1 MDWLGLNIVWWW
13 TNPSEESVCITVWG
27 NLLVKWSVI
36 VPVPQQ
42 CSPVIR
48 VSWEYCI
55 IHYIYVN
62 VSPQA
67 LDWATYYVFATTVM
81 LSCFVNSLHVVLS
94 KKKRFRWSTIVPNRC
109 MYFWNAIISSKGSIH
124 LEILLQDGQIVGP
137 RGSVYIEV
145 YAHRGAQLF
154 QSRCIYSD
162 IALNGGSKDNIFRFH
177 FEAIAI
183 ANAVYHSYPPKC
195 ASICCTLGSTMSQLL
210 QRRRGEKWVCFSPFV
225 YTHPSERCLRSYYH
239 LTPKWFVATLSI

>member
-67 LDWATYYVFATTVM
+67 LDWATYYGFATTVM

-94 KKKRFRWSTIVPNRC
+94 KKKRFRWSTIVPNGC
-109 MYFWNAIISSKGSIH
+109 MYFWNAIISF
-124 LEILLQDGQIVGP
+124 
-137 RGSVYIEV
+137 EV

-162 IALNGGSKDNIFRFH
+162 IALNGGSKDNISRFH
-177 FEAIAI
+177 FEATAI

-195 ASICCTLGSTMSQLL
+195 ASICCTLWKYNVSVVAKKKRREVSLFFTLCVYSPIRTMLEVLL
-210 QRRRGEKWVCFSPFV
+210 SP
-225 YTHPSERCLRSYYH
+225 H
-239 LTPKWFVATLSI
+239 A